1 MKYLPTTLKQIIP
14 LRFRA
19 FLGEKYRTHQRSKGQ
34 LLTDSAEIMAT
45 AFRLSLNSNGY
56 GSHLNELEDFEI
68 LILCTSN
75 DFYILEENIAHIN
88 AISSKK
94 LKKINILVNK
104 DEEKLSKISVNKGW
118 ENVEILNESIFS
130 REIEWLED
138 DISRF
143 HPSRRSW
150 ILQQCLKTIFVANA
164 KIPILI
170 IDSDTFIKN
179 KIELIGNGT
188 QILFAGN
195 DFHYP
200 YSRHLRRF
208 LGRSAIGLSFVHH
221 LQLQIPEIVLEIY
234 GQDFLQGISR
244 WLKMGIAVAEFS
256 PVSEFQTYGDYIL
269 QNYPKKVQL
278 SFHVHHLVDARTF
291 SAELKQGNSKTIESH
306 LRNCDC
312 DFVTLANKHLA

>member
-1 MKYLPTTLKQIIP
+1 MKYLPTTFKRIIP

-19 FLGEKYRTHQRSKGQ
+19 SLGDKYRTFQRGKGQ

-45 AFRLSLNSNGY
+45 AFRLSLNANGY
-56 GSHLNELEDFEI
+56 GSNLNDLEDFEI

-75 DFYILEENIAHIN
+75 DFYFLEENIAHIT
-88 AISSKK
+88 AISPKK

-104 DEEKLSKISVNKGW
+104 DEEKLNEVSVNRGW
-118 ENVEILNESIFS
+118 KNVEILNESIFS
-130 REIEWLED
+130 REIEFLEG

-143 HPSRRSW
+143 HPNRRSW

-164 KIPILI
+164 KVPTLI

-179 KIELIGNGT
+179 KIEPIGNGT

-200 YSRHLRRF
+200 YSRHLRKF
-208 LGRSAIGLSFVHH
+208 LGGRAIGLSFVHH
-221 LQLQIPEIVLEIY
+221 VQLQKPEIVREIY

-244 WLKMGIAVAEFS
+244 WLKTGIAVAEFS

-269 QNYPKKVQL
+269 QNYPEKVKL
-278 SFHVHHLVDARTF
+278 NFHVHHFVDARTF
-291 SAELKQGNSKTIESH
+291 SDELKQGNSKTLESH
-306 LRNCDC
+306 LRNCVC
-312 DFVTLANKHLA
+312 DFVTLENKHLV